1 MNTFI
6 KTTVCISA
14 LGLLTACGGGAG
26 AGLFGF
32 ERDNMT
38 TDKTRDL
45 GRDEKDLSQLVAG
58 IWIDPNGCDHWIIDD
73 GIEGY
78 LSQRVDPY
86 GKPVCTGHGAE
97 TIASGP
103 FKEGS
108 EVNGDAAIG
117 AGPSERF

>member
-1 MNTFI
+1 M
-6 KTTVCISA
+6 
-14 LGLLTACGGGAG
+14 
-26 AGLFGF
+26 
-32 ERDNMT
+32 
-38 TDKTRDL
+38 
-45 GRDEKDLSQLVAG
+45 AG

-97 TIASGP
+97 TSGP

-108 EVNGDAAIG
+108 KLTETQPSELVQAAISDDMSFNQTKKG
-117 AGPSERF
+117 RSGNAAAYLLSSDNIRECQKLFTCTLSRCLAA

>member
-1 MNTFI
+1 MTHKVL
-6 KTTVCISA
+6 KTA
-14 LGLLTACGGGAG
+14 GLLAALATVSACGQGFSGALIEVDARG
-26 AGLFGF
+26 P
-32 ERDNMT
+32 
-38 TDKTRDL
+38 DKTLDRSRDV
-45 GRDEKDLSQLVAG
+45 KDLALLTAG

-97 TIASGP
+97 TVATGP

-108 EVNGDAAIG
+108 TVNVEV
-117 AGPSERF
+117 SEQF

>member
-1 MNTFI
+1 M
-6 KTTVCISA
+6 KKLVRTTA
-14 LGLLTACGGGAG
+14 LLAALAALSGCTSIALAGGA
-26 AGLFGF
+26 LFGI

-38 TDKTRDL
+38 PDKTKD
-45 GRDEKDLSQLVAG
+45 GSRDEKDLTQLVAG

-86 GKPVCTGHGAE
+86 GKPICTGHGAE

-108 EVNGDAAIG
+108 EVNDAG
-117 AGPSERF
+117 VSESF

>member
-1 MNTFI
+1 MGYI
-6 KTTVCISA
+6 KTSLVA
-14 LGLLTACGGGAG
+14 LGACAFLAGCGGGPG
-26 AGLFGF
+26 AGGALFGI

-38 TDKTRDL
+38 PDKTRDL

-108 EVNGDAAIG
+108 EVNG
-117 AGPSERF
+117 GPSERF